1 MNKVIKE
8 KINQGLVLLVIVVAF
23 VISLTIMLKYK
34 TEGEQN
40 MPFNLKKILII
51 SSAEAVSKTENPEN
65 QKWNIDINQYN
76 DVYIEIQKNENYKKD
91 AYIEEITIENIQIE
105 NPIKGEVSLYM
116 PNSTE
121 DKMFSYE
128 DNFKI
133 KNSLTYKGTKEN
145 NTKKLTIANQGGT
158 MLFRIINEKVGEYI
172 SNNDDELAY
181 DGTLLEK
188 TNVNM
193 DEIKFKVK
201 FDLVIK
207 TETNKYRGNI
217 KIELPYGE
225 INKEGVCRNNIENF
239 EEVVFKRESN

>member
-1 MNKVIKE
+1 MNKVVKE
-8 KINQGLVLLVIVVAF
+8 KLNQGLVLLIIVVAF

-40 MPFNLKKILII
+40 MPFTLKKILII
-51 SSAEAVSKTENPEN
+51 SSAEAVSKPENPEN

-76 DVYIEIQKNENYKKD
+76 DIYIEVQKNDNYKRE
-91 AYIEEITIENIQIE
+91 AYIEEIKIENIQIE
-105 NPIKGEVSLYM
+105 NPIKGQISLYM
-116 PNSTE
+116 PNST
-121 DKMFSYE
+121 DGNMFSYE
-128 DNFKI
+128 DNLKI
-133 KNSLTYKGTKEN
+133 NNSLTYKGANEN
-145 NTKKLTIANQGGT
+145 DTKKLTIANQGGT
-158 MLFRIINEKVGEYI
+158 VLFRAVNEKVGEYI

-207 TETNKYRGNI
+207 TENNKYRGSI
-217 KIELPYGE
+217 KVDLPYGE
-225 INKEGVCRNNIENF
+225 INKEGVCRNNIENV
-239 EEVVFKRESN
+239 EDIVFKRESN